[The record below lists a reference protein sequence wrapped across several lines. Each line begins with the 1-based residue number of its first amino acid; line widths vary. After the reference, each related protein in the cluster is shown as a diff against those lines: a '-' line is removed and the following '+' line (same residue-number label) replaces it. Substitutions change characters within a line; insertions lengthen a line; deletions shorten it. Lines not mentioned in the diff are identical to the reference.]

1 VKTSL
6 EPLRGRRIA
15 VLGYGSQGRAQ
26 ARCLADS
33 GLDVVIG
40 LRDGSSTRST
50 VERDGLRPAGL
61 GHACRGADLVAFM
74 LPDREQPAVFEAAV
88 RPALTAGTTLLFAHG
103 FNIRFDRIR
112 PPPDVDVVLVGPK
125 APGPMLRAVFER
137 GGGVPALVAVE
148 RDASGEAWDRTCA
161 YAVGI
166 GSHRAGIIRSTF
178 AEETETDLF
187 GEQAVLAG
195 GAGALV
201 KAGFEVLVEAGYQ
214 PEAAY
219 FECVHELKLVV
230 DLLAERGYEGLRRS
244 ISEVAR
250 HGSLTRGEV
259 VIDGQVRLRMRKVL
273 DDIRSGA
280 YVAEWS
286 AEADAG
292 YPRVEAA
299 IREESESLIERTGRA
314 IRAMTPGR
322 EET

>member
-1 VKTSL
+1 VHRSID
-6 EPLRGRRIA
+6 PLRGRRIA

-40 LRDGSSTRST
+40 VRDGSRSRLNA
-50 VERDGLRPAGL
+50 ERDGLPVAGL
-61 GHACRGADLVAFM
+61 NEACRGADLIAFM
-74 LPDREQPAVFEAAV
+74 IPDREQPDVFETAV
-88 RPALTAGTTLLFAHG
+88 RPTLVNGATLLFAHG
-103 FNIRFDRIR
+103 FNIRYERIH
-112 PPPDVDVVLVGPK
+112 PPSDVDVVLVGPK

-137 GGGVPALVAVE
+137 GGGVPALIAVE
-148 RDASGEAWDRTCA
+148 RDASGEAWDRA
-161 YAVGI
+161 YAYASGI
-166 GSHRAGIIRSTF
+166 GSDRAGIIRSTF

-201 KAGFEVLVEAGYQ
+201 KAGFDVLVDAGYQ
-214 PEAAY
+214 PEVAY

-230 DLLAERGYEGLRRS
+230 DLLAERGYAGLRRS

-250 HGSLTRGEV
+250 HGSLTRGEM
-259 VIDGQVRLRMRKVL
+259 VIDGHVRRTMCKVL

-280 YVAEWS
+280 YVEEWS

-292 YPRVEAA
+292 YPKIEAA
-299 IREESESLIERTGRA
+299 VREESQSLIERTGRA
-314 IRAMTPGR
+314 IRALTPSP
-322 EET
+322 EEK